1 MSDFK
6 AIETQEQLE
15 SVLKDRLERAEKKW
29 QEKYEGYLSP
39 DDVKNQTED
48 LEKQISEYG
57 KSLNDANE
65 KAKADAENIASL
77 QAKIKE
83 YETASVKSRIAH
95 EYGIPYELANRLSGE
110 TEEDIRKD
118 AESLKPL
125 VTQKPIAPLRNP
137 ESPDAGSGDA
147 TKDSIKRLVEN
158 LKEKR

>member
-6 AIETQEQLE
+6 VIETQEQLE

-29 QEKYEGYLSP
+29 QEKYEGYLTP

-125 VTQKPIAPLRNP
+125 VTQKTIAPLRDP
-137 ESPDAGSGDA
+137 ETPGG
-147 TKDSIKRLVEN
+147 
-158 LKEKR
+158 KETNAQKFAAWANSNFGG